1 MNLNNLTF
9 SHFEFLHN
17 GGYNLDHVFLLMQIE
32 IGLDFSQ
39 SESPKMK
46 ALHQGIYRKG
56 LITENGTITLRG
68 KELLKYVETDE
79 EQPVAKPIKKVK
91 IPKEDFEAWWKA
103 YPGTDTFSH
112 KGIKF
117 GGTRSL
123 RTKRDDCK
131 LKFDKIIAE
140 GEYTVAEMIAALN
153 YEVLQKKENSVKQK
167 ANKLSFL
174 QNSLTYLNQR
184 TFEPFIELVRE
195 GSQVQE
201 TTIVSGGTDV

>member
-17 GGYNLDHVFLLMQIE
+17 SGYNLDHVFLLMQIE

-56 LITENGTITLRG
+56 LITEDGKITLRG
-68 KELLKYVETDE
+68 RELLKYVNETE
-79 EQPVAKPIKKVK
+79 TQPVAQPIKKIK
-91 IPKEDFEAWWKA
+91 IPKEDFESWWKV
-103 YPGTDTFSH
+103 YPGTDTFTH
-112 KGIKF
+112 KGVKF
-117 GGTRSL
+117 SGTRSL
-123 RTKRDDCK
+123 RTKKNDCK
-131 LKFDKIIAE
+131 AKFDKIIAE
-140 GEYTVAEMIAALN
+140 GEYTVQDMIAALE
-153 YEVLQKKENSVKQK
+153 YEVLQKKENSIKQK

-184 TFEPFIELVRE
+184 TFEPFIELVKE

-201 TTIVSGGTDV
+201 TTIVSGGTDI